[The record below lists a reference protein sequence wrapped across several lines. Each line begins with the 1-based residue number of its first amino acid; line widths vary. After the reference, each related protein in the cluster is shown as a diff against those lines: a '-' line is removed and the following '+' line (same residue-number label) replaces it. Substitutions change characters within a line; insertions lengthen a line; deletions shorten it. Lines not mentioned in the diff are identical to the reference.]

1 MICRKYWS
9 MTAQIINWCS
19 TISTRYIHSA
29 HPSGR
34 YQYDRPEASTDKG
47 VRARCSI
54 LWKDKVLEHSWYPEI
69 TKYTYHGKLLTHM
82 NVNYLDWDEAEHN
95 DEMHFFY
102 DAQSRLAK
110 VSFNREMYTYVHSL
124 QGDIVGI
131 LDSEG
136 ALVVEYKYDAWGRLL
151 ATTVASSANEAEKS
165 KWEALAK
172 LNPFRYRGYVYDE
185 ESRLYYLRSRYY
197 NPEWRRFVNVDTLL
211 GHVGTLGSHN
221 LFAYC
226 RNMPVGNKDP
236 DGRDLA
242 LDQSDQMVGGAI
254 LFTGL
259 YATVFCWWAGKK
271 INAAEYSA
279 MKRRNRTASKS
290 ISSSTSA
297 ISVDDYKK
305 DMESAE
311 YYIAACFKSGLLW
324 DEGNPLS
331 FKQAVF
337 ALGVTTAAN
346 LSDYYLRGVL
356 AVNPLNL
363 SPYVQNYIRGAKTYK
378 KSGMPMWGIYTKDEN
393 AAKGLALLFGSNG
406 APEITIDDSGYYH
419 YHDSNHF
426 IHIWYGDRY

>member
-19 TISTRYIHSA
+19 TFSTRYIHSA
-29 HPSGR
+29 HTSGR

-165 KWEALAK
+165 MWEALAK

-185 ESRLYYLRSRYY
+185 ESGLYYLRSRYY
-197 NPEWRRFVNVDTLL
+197 NPKWGRVISSDTLL
-211 GHVGTLGSHN
+211 GVVGTLGSHN
-221 LFAYC
+221 PFTYC
-226 RNMPVGNKDP
+226 NNSPSVYTDP
-236 DGRDLA
+236 DGNYAKEWYDESCVVGTISVVATSVAIRNRKSRSSSSASLSLSDAKVDVSFRDVTLIAVAA
-242 LDQSDQMVGGAI
+242 LITAGQTKAKSNASTKVIEQSEDQDSPTYIYRYGSSTYYNLTPRADD
-254 LFTGL
+254 L
-259 YATVFCWWAGKK
+259 YLSFSLKPPTNGKAFRTTLEA
-271 INAAEYSA
+271 INATEVLVAFNDHDYHISVAPVKYET
-279 MKRRNRTASKS
+279 MEDWRASKS
-290 ISSSTSA
+290 TA
-297 ISVDDYKK
+297 NDDPHPYTLILY
-305 DMESAE
+305 S
-311 YYIAACFKSGLLW
+311 
-324 DEGNPLS
+324 
-331 FKQAVF
+331 
-337 ALGVTTAAN
+337 
-346 LSDYYLRGVL
+346 L
-356 AVNPLNL
+356 A
-363 SPYVQNYIRGAKTYK
+363 Q
-378 KSGMPMWGIYTKDEN
+378 
-393 AAKGLALLFGSNG
+393 
-406 APEITIDDSGYYH
+406 
-419 YHDSNHF
+419 
-426 IHIWYGDRY
+426 